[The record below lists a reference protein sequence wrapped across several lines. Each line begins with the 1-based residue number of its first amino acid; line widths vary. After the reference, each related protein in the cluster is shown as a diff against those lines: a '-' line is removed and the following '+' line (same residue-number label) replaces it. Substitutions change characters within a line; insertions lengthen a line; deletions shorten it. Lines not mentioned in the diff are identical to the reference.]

1 MVGITLSPEQVRAA
15 PPEVRHWLEQQI
27 AETLGFQRPTPAVET
42 ARHLV
47 GCAPEALR
55 AALGLIQHILPVAS
69 VFFELAREGQVMSQR
84 GLRVLRVDDVMR
96 HCRLQTPEQ
105 VVACLEAINRALQ
118 QASGDPEAVLTVVD
132 NGGHVLEA
140 DMTARGIQ
148 AIWQEIVDSRRAATE
163 QSPAV
168 APPPEAGSAQ
178 VGSAQVGSAQMAS
191 APIGSPQPFQPYA
204 ISVPSASVQ
213 GDPARR

>member
-1 MVGITLSPEQVRAA
+1 MNCGRTCTNGCDPCTAPTEIRRSLMVGITLSPEQVRAA

-84 GLRVLRVDDVMR
+84 
-96 HCRLQTPEQ
+96 
-105 VVACLEAINRALQ
+105 
-118 QASGDPEAVLTVVD
+118 
-132 NGGHVLEA
+132 
-140 DMTARGIQ
+140 
-148 AIWQEIVDSRRAATE
+148 
-163 QSPAV
+163 
-168 APPPEAGSAQ
+168 
-178 VGSAQVGSAQMAS
+178 
-191 APIGSPQPFQPYA
+191 
-204 ISVPSASVQ
+204 
-213 GDPARR
+213 